1 MENIMTAK
9 EVAKFLKLS
18 ESTIYKLA
26 SNGEIPG
33 FKIGDSWRFE
43 LEAIQELILK
53 SKRKGKRLIDPIECK
68 EKFGRRGR
76 NMPDNT
82 IPCWTDTKGL

>member
-1 MENIMTAK
+1 MEEIMNAK
-9 EVAKFLKLS
+9 ELSQFLKLS

-43 LEAIQELILK
+43 LEEIQKMIQE
-53 SKRKGKRLIDPIECK
+53 SKKQGMKPRSPLEGKE
-68 EKFGRRGR
+68 EKREKRPSG
-76 NMPDNT
+76 
-82 IPCWTDTKGL
+82 